1 MSNNVI
7 NIVLTCDDRY
17 VQHAAV
23 TIISVVKN
31 TKRNVHFYVF
41 DCGILPENLER
52 LKQLNVGSN
61 VLEVIQVQKIEA
73 FENREYHNGYSPAVM
88 YRLLIPKI
96 LPHLDKALYLDSDII
111 AVRDIGLVYDLD
123 LGDKLLAGNDALEL
137 YEDQVADVECGFSC
151 GKVYFHTG
159 FLLMNLGKMRE
170 WNFCE
175 KAIEVVKNAPSFT
188 CPDQEVIYLV
198 LREEHI
204 VVVSITFFLWREALG
219 IIRKRFYHYCFLCHL
234 CTKPWIVPPP
244 LLHYLP
250 VRTFDVAYKYYL
262 YLEMTPFREFRYRYV
277 SFLGSFRTILA
288 ISLVSAGTFISDLGC
303 EFFRGCLRKL
313 LKTQKNV
320 LK

>member
-1 MSNNVI
+1 MSSDVI

-17 VQHAAV
+17 AQHAAV
-23 TIISVVKN
+23 TIVSVVKN

-111 AVRDIGLVYDLD
+111 AVRDVGLVYDLD
-123 LGDKLLAGNDALEL
+123 LGDKLLAGNDALEF
-137 YEDQVADVECGFSC
+137 YEDQIADVECGFSC

-188 CPDQEVIYLV
+188 CPNQGILYMLLDDCHWKILNYSFFYYLMLNHDTIYPAVCYHCSFKPWLFPEVLMRFLPGMYWNIVHKYYKYLKFTPWADCKNKYVTLRTTVKYLV
-198 LREEHI
+198 K
-204 VVVSITFFLWREALG
+204 W
-219 IIRKRFYHYCFLCHL
+219 
-234 CTKPWIVPPP
+234 
-244 LLHYLP
+244 LLH
-250 VRTFDVAYKYYL
+250 RSWFRDRRMA
-262 YLEMTPFREFRYRYV
+262 PFKSIIEEIRR
-277 SFLGSFRTILA
+277 A
-288 ISLVSAGTFISDLGC
+288 
-303 EFFRGCLRKL
+303 
-313 LKTQKNV
+313 
-320 LK
+320 

>member
-188 CPDQEVIYLV
+188 CPNQGILYLLLEDYHWKVLNYSFFHYLMLNHDTIYPAVCYHCSYKPWLFPEVLMRFLPGMYWNIVHKYYKYLKFTPWADCKNKYVTLRTTVEYLV
-198 LREEHI
+198 K
-204 VVVSITFFLWREALG
+204 W
-219 IIRKRFYHYCFLCHL
+219 
-234 CTKPWIVPPP
+234 
-244 LLHYLP
+244 LLH
-250 VRTFDVAYKYYL
+250 RSWFRDRRMA
-262 YLEMTPFREFRYRYV
+262 PFE
-277 SFLGSFRTILA
+277 SIIEEIKKA
-288 ISLVSAGTFISDLGC
+288 
-303 EFFRGCLRKL
+303 
-313 LKTQKNV
+313 
-320 LK
+320 

>member
-123 LGDKLLAGNDALEL
+123 LGDKLLAGEPEVQPFGLFRSPSD
-137 YEDQVADVECGFSC
+137 YDGFKKYIHIASC
-151 GKVYFHTG
+151 

-188 CPDQEVIYLV
+188 CPNQGILYLLLEDYHWKVLNYSFFHYLMLNHDTIYPAVCYHCSFKPWLFPEVLMRFLPGMYWNIVHKYYKYLKFTPWADCKNKYVTLRTTVEYLV
-198 LREEHI
+198 K
-204 VVVSITFFLWREALG
+204 W
-219 IIRKRFYHYCFLCHL
+219 
-234 CTKPWIVPPP
+234 
-244 LLHYLP
+244 LLH
-250 VRTFDVAYKYYL
+250 RSWFRDRRMA
-262 YLEMTPFREFRYRYV
+262 PFE
-277 SFLGSFRTILA
+277 SIIEEIKKA
-288 ISLVSAGTFISDLGC
+288 
-303 EFFRGCLRKL
+303 
-313 LKTQKNV
+313 
-320 LK
+320 